1 MSTRSNLDQLIAAAN
16 RLPAEDRQRLIDALK
31 DPAPARQR
39 HITELR
45 GLGKEVW
52 QGLEAQEYVNS
63 ERDSWA
69 S

>member
-1 MSTRSNLDQLIAAAN
+1 MSTRLNLDDLIAAAN
-16 RLPAEDRQRLIDALK
+16 RLPPEERRRLIDALR
-31 DPAPARQR
+31 DQAPARQH

-45 GLGKEVW
+45 GRGKKIWRGVD
-52 QGLEAQEYVNS
+52 AQEYVNS

>member
-1 MSTRSNLDQLIAAAN
+1 MSTRPNLDDLIAAAY
-16 RLPAEDRQRLIDALK
+16 RLPPEERRRLVGALT
-31 DPAPARQR
+31 DEAPARQR

-52 QGLEAQEYVNS
+52 QGLDAQEYVNS